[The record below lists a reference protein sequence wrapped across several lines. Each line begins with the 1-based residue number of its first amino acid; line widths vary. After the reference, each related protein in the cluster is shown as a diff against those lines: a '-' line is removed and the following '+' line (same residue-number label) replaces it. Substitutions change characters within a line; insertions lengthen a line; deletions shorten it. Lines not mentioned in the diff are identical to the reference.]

1 MKAYDAVIVIALAA
15 EAADSVAGPDIRD
28 QLQAVASPGGTVVI
42 ASQDS
47 ITEAGLRIAAADDGD
62 DVNYEGAASSVDW
75 DAAGDITSTGT
86 LPFGN
91 TRTVCLLTQE
101 TIPFTL
107 N

>member
-1 MKAYDAVIVIALAA
+1 MAA

-47 ITEAGLRIAAADDGD
+47 IAAGLSAADAGN

-75 DAAGDITSTGT
+75 NAAGDIAAGYVAIWEYQDGM
-86 LPFGN
+86 P
-91 TRTVCLLTQE
+91 VDQE
-101 TIPFTL
+101 TIPFSL